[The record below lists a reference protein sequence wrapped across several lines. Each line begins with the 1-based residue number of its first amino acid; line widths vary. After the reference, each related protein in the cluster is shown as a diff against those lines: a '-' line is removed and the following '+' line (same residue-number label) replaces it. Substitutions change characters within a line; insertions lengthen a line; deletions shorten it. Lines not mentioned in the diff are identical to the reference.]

1 MPARLRL
8 ASPAEVTAA
17 LAASPRTEEQTRL
30 LVKHFMAVLE
40 GRAPGRSVEVRV
52 PPYAAVQAVEGVRH
66 TRGTPPAVVETDAE
80 TWLALAVGA
89 LTFADAERAGK
100 AAREWRAGRPDG
112 VPATPG
118 GLVIASVPFAALA
131 EATGPVEGV
140 EYVVWDGAEP
150 PPRDDIELV
159 VLDYR
164 NARMTLDRLDELPA
178 IAVVQTQ
185 TAGVDG
191 IAELMP
197 DGVLLANAR
206 GVHDDATAELALG
219 LTLASLRGIDEAVRD
234 HGHWRREPDVP
245 QPRRQPR
252 DRARVRV
259 DRARARLAAARLWGR
274 GDRGRL
280 RAARGRPGRL
290 GS

>member
-1 MPARLRL
+1 M
-8 ASPAEVTAA
+8 
-17 LAASPRTEEQTRL
+17 
-30 LVKHFMAVLE
+30 
-40 GRAPGRSVEVRV
+40 
-52 PPYAAVQAVEGVRH
+52 
-66 TRGTPPAVVETDAE
+66 
-80 TWLALAVGA
+80 
-89 LTFADAERAGK
+89 
-100 AAREWRAGRPDG
+100 
-112 VPATPG
+112 
-118 GLVIASVPFAALA
+118 IASVPFAALA

-234 HGHWRREPDVP
+234 ARSLAARPDVP

-252 DRARVRV
+252 RPCWGTGRS
-259 DRARARLAAARLWGR
+259 AARSPR
-274 GDRGRL
+274 GCWPAG
-280 RAARGRPGRL
+280 PW
-290 GS
+290 